1 MINAENEYR
10 NKKSKHDITE
20 KRNENAFGVDETFG
34 DIRESK
40 IDVGPK
46 RNF

>member
-10 NKKSKHDITE
+10 NKNSKNDITE
-20 KRNENAFGVDETFG
+20 ERNYNTFGVDETFG

>member
-10 NKKSKHDITE
+10 NENSKHDITE

-34 DIRESK
+34 DIRESEVY
-40 IDVGPK
+40 IGPK
-46 RNF
+46 REF